1 LAEATF
7 TDSTGSIPLDL
18 WEDHIAILK
27 SGKCYKMTS
36 VQVKVWSNR
45 KKITTTK
52 KTIITETS
60 DESLN
65 LFLFNMTHKIR

>member
-1 LAEATF
+1 
-7 TDSTGSIPLDL
+7 
-18 WEDHIAILK
+18 
-27 SGKCYKMTS
+27 MTS

-60 DESLN
+60 DESLKPIP
-65 LFLFNMTHKIR
+65 LQHEPEDSLMLESKK